1 LEISNNP
8 YLARLASFL
17 VAICATF
24 ILNKHY
30 TFRERKKSRPML
42 YLISQSFG
50 VGINMLVFS
59 LIIWHPY
66 WLPLQLY
73 FGLSAGS
80 LVAMFFNY
88 EMSRRYV
95 FK

>member
-1 LEISNNP
+1 M
-8 YLARLASFL
+8 A
-17 VAICATF
+17 VCATY
-24 ILNKHY
+24 ILNRRV
-30 TFRERKKSRPML
+30 TFGERKKSRPMVYIL
-42 YLISQSFG
+42 SQSLG

-73 FGLSAGS
+73 FGLASGS

-95 FK
+95 FR